1 MTRVSYPLFFE
12 EKSTSYLS
20 CNSNNDHASL
30 NINAIFNQKVRM
42 NLFESF
48 SESFSSTIIVQC
60 FWTGE
65 AYAYKYLLKHCPLLY
80 ISIFPMLI

>member
-30 NINAIFNQKVRM
+30 NINAIFNQKVRL
-42 NLFESF
+42 NLFL
-48 SESFSSTIIVQC
+48 QQ
-60 FWTGE
+60 
-65 AYAYKYLLKHCPLLY
+65 LLY
-80 ISIFPMLI
+80 SVFGQEKLICLQVFT

>member
-1 MTRVSYPLFFE
+1 MTRVSYPLCFE

-65 AYAYKYLLKHCPLLY
+65 AYMPTSIYLNIVHYYTFLFSQC
-80 ISIFPMLI
+80 